1 MGTLEKI
8 GENVSGEAEAAVRVL
23 DPKYAIF
30 KVPPFLNQVEFGNA
44 VFERVLRQDPKKAIE
59 TI

>member
-1 MGTLEKI
+1 MGTLKKI
-8 GENVSGEAEAAVRVL
+8 GENVSGEAEAERVL

-30 KVPPFLNQVEFGNA
+30 KVPPFYNQVEFGHA
-44 VFERVLRQDPKKAIE
+44 VFERVLRQGPKKTIE